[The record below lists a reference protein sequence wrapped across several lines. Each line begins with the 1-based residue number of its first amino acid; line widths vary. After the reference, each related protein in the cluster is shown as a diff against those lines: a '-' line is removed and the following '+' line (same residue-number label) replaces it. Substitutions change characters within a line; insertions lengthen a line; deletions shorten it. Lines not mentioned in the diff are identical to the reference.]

1 MKKKVT
7 IFTDGACSGNPGP
20 GGYAAILRYK
30 EQEKEIFGALKETTN
45 NRMELTAVIMALK
58 TLREPCDVEIFSD
71 SKYVVDAFKK
81 GWISNWQKNGWKT
94 SNRKPVLNVD
104 LWKELLM
111 LLKVHDVTFF
121 WVKGHNAHPE
131 NERCDSLAVNEM
143 VKMINNGV

>member
-58 TLREPCDVEIFSD
+58 TLKEPCEVEIFSD
-71 SKYVVDAFKK
+71 SKYVVDSFKK
-81 GWISNWQKNGWKT
+81 GWIDNWQKNGWKT

-104 LWKELLM
+104 LWKELLI
-111 LLKVHDVTFF
+111 LLEVHNVTFF

>member
-1 MKKKVT
+1 MGDFVL
-7 IFTDGACSGNPGP
+7 N
-20 GGYAAILRYK
+20 L
-30 EQEKEIFGALKETTN
+30 
-45 NRMELTAVIMALK
+45 V
-58 TLREPCDVEIFSD
+58 D
-71 SKYVVDAFKK
+71 SFKK
-81 GWISNWQKNGWKT
+81 GWVSNWQKNGWKT

-104 LWKELLM
+104 LWKELLI

>member
-58 TLREPCDVEIFSD
+58 TLKEPCEVEIFSD
-71 SKYVVDAFKK
+71 SKYVVDSFKK

-104 LWKELLM
+104 LWKELLI

>member
-58 TLREPCDVEIFSD
+58 TLKEPCEVEIFSD
-71 SKYVVDAFKK
+71 SKYVVDSFKK
-81 GWISNWQKNGWKT
+81 GWVSNWQKNGWKT

-104 LWKELLM
+104 LWKELLI

>member
-1 MKKKVT
+1 MKKRVT

-30 EQEKEIFGALKETTN
+30 EQEKEISGALKETTN

-58 TLREPCDVEIFSD
+58 TLKEPCEVEIFSD
-71 SKYVVDAFKK
+71 SKYVVDSFKK

-104 LWKELLM
+104 LWKELLI